1 MVGTEPEP
9 GGSPAA
15 APPLAGW
22 LAAGAAGWL
31 AAGAAGS
38 LAGGGLDFFL
48 LGLFGLGVNWSD
60 PLESS

>member
-15 APPLAGW
+15 APPL
-22 LAAGAAGWL
+22 AGWL